1 MRPLEIAIL
10 ALLPL
15 ALLEPLLSARLAPRW
30 RALLP
35 SLLLLLI
42 GAHLLAE
49 GYRWQMLLAYLLAA
63 LLWLLALPRLLRERA
78 PAARRPWRALG
89 LGLLAVLASLAAAAP
104 PLIFPVP
111 RLPAPGGP
119 FRVGTVSIGFVDMAR
134 DEAYTDAPGD
144 KREIM
149 VQIWYPAEPAAG
161 AQPAEWM
168 RRLDV
173 AAPAIARYLELPS
186 FMLDHAALVRTNA
199 VEGAPLA
206 GTARYPVVVYSH
218 GWNGFRA
225 INTNQM
231 EALASH
237 GYVAVGIDHTYGAL
251 VTVLADGRVALN
263 NPAALPD
270 DAPDDVYQHASEQLE
285 ATYAADVEF
294 VLDQL
299 ARLDAGAVDPRF
311 AGRLDLGRIGLF
323 GHSTGGGAIA
333 LVCSRDPRCK
343 AGLGMDAWVVPVPK
357 TVIPGPLRQPFLF
370 MRSEIW
376 ASAKNQARLEEIY
389 SQLAGPGYRLTIM
402 GTRHFDFT
410 LMPLFSPLAAQ
421 LGLKGPLEGR
431 RTLQII
437 TDYLLAFFDTHLK
450 SQSSGLLD
458 GPAAGYPEVRFERR

>member
-1 MRPLEIAIL
+1 
-10 ALLPL
+10 
-15 ALLEPLLSARLAPRW
+15 
-30 RALLP
+30 
-35 SLLLLLI
+35 
-42 GAHLLAE
+42 
-49 GYRWQMLLAYLLAA
+49 
-63 LLWLLALPRLLRERA
+63 
-78 PAARRPWRALG
+78 
-89 LGLLAVLASLAAAAP
+89 
-104 PLIFPVP
+104 
-111 RLPAPGGP
+111 
-119 FRVGTVSIGFVDMAR
+119 
-134 DEAYTDAPGD
+134 
-144 KREIM
+144 
-149 VQIWYPAEPAAG
+149 
-161 AQPAEWM
+161 
-168 RRLDV
+168 
-173 AAPAIARYLELPS
+173 
-186 FMLDHAALVRTNA
+186 MLDHAALVRTNA

-225 INTNQM
+225 INANQM
-231 EALASH
+231 EALANH
-237 GYVAVGIDHTYGAL
+237 GYVAVGINHTYGAL

-270 DAPDDVYQHASEQLE
+270 DAPDDVYQRAKRAATK

-333 LVCSRDPRCK
+333 LVWARRTRAAE
-343 AGLGMDAWVVPVPK
+343 AGLGMDTWVVPVPK
-357 TVIPGPLRQPFLF
+357 EIMPGPLRQPDFCCLCAA
-370 MRSEIW
+370 RSGPHQPGPPRSDVPF
-376 ASAKNQARLEEIY
+376 AAR
-389 SQLAGPGYRLTIM
+389 QPQGYRLTIM

-450 SQSSGLLD
+450 GHPSGLLD